1 MFYWNSCLFSFSD
14 VAVISLNATLPKKF
28 ELGGGGGVFFSGQF
42 DRLSYITLTSM
53 TVFMF

>member
-28 ELGGGGGVFFSGQF
+28 ELGGGVGYFFRGNLTGY
-42 DRLSYITLTSM
+42 RTLHLHL
-53 TVFMF
+53 